1 MPGGRDLPSGAP
13 FRARRLRDVD
23 YLVALIPSVGT
34 GILFFIVIRAMVNA
48 DRNERAALERMD
60 REAANRP
67 GGTEG

>member
-1 MPGGRDLPSGAP
+1 M
-13 FRARRLRDVD
+13 D